1 MAAWDA
7 AAMVVPRALVDDPRL
22 VPLLAPPEVELQVKA
37 NDRPAGAPAELQ
49 RLVDVFDLSVFG
61 EPDSAPR
68 PEGAATVIAPLGL
81 GRDGRRR
88 WAGRTLTR
96 LARTW
101 TFVDA
106 DETDLDRVIR

>member
-1 MAAWDA
+1 
-7 AAMVVPRALVDDPRL
+7 
-22 VPLLAPPEVELQVKA
+22 VELQIKA
-37 NDRPAGAPAELQ
+37 NDSLTGAPAELQ

-61 EPDSAPR
+61 EPDSDPR
-68 PEGAATVIAPLGL
+68 PEGAATVVVPLGF
-81 GRDGRRR
+81 GRDDRRR

-106 DETDLDRVIR
+106 DESDLDRVVR